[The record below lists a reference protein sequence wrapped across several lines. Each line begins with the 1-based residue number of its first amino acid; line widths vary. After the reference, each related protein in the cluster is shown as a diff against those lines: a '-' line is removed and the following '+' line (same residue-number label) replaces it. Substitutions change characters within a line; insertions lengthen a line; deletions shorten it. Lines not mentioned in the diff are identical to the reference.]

1 MKKILLS
8 LLLVCSLANAQVIF
22 PVEGFEGAT
31 FPPTGWTTINTAEFA
46 TNQWKS
52 STNANFVTSGANCAL
67 VQWVVGDQDEWLI
80 SPSFDLTS
88 AASAYANFSAVLG
101 YEFMVDPTPNG
112 NLFFKISTDNG
123 VNWTQLWVEEDYGIY
138 ADYDT
143 LTISLDLSAYLGS
156 ANCKIAFNYVGN
168 DADTVGIDDFSVTGC
183 SLVQN
188 LSLTALTGTT
198 APFTWDLDHD
208 SYDIDFGPIALPQGT
223 GTLSNQAAATLPL
236 TGLTE
241 GTAYRLYIRSNCAGG
256 GTGPW
261 EGPFNIY
268 TLLTTPTGLPYNY
281 GFETGTLQT
290 AGWQS
295 TTGTGGAWGLSLG
308 SGTLVQ
314 DGAALA
320 FCSSTTTAATNDY
333 LYSRAMTLQAGE
345 IITLTY
351 YIRKFNAVG
360 TTAVI
365 NMRTKIGTAATAAA
379 QTTTLKTHAN
389 FTPLVYTE
397 QTATYTAPAAGNY
410 YVGFECYSPIHSATQ
425 QAYVLLDAVS
435 VTSNLP
441 PLSNNQFDLLD
452 SLSVFPVPATTQV
465 NVSLDD
471 ALLESIEI
479 ADVNGRIVKSIKVN
493 ATSTI
498 INVSDLSTGVYMM
511 NIKSDKGN
519 VVKKIVKE

>member
-1 MKKILLS
+1 MKK
-8 LLLVCSLANAQVIF
+8 LLLLLFVCSLSNAQLIF

-31 FPPTGWTTINTAEFA
+31 FPPTGWSTINTVATA

-52 STNANFVTSGANCAL
+52 STSSTFVVSGDQCAL
-67 VQWVVGDQDEWLI
+67 VQWVADDQDEWLI
-80 SPSFDLTS
+80 SPSFDLSS
-88 AASAYANFSAVLG
+88 ATSAYANFNAVLG
-101 YEFMVDPTPNG
+101 YEYMVDPN
-112 NLFFKISTDNG
+112 NNADLLIKISTDDG
-123 VNWTQLWVEEDYGIY
+123 VTWDLLWAEEDYGIY
-138 ADYDT
+138 ADYDV
-143 LTISLDLSAYLGS
+143 LAISLDLSLYLGN
-156 ANCKIAFNYVGN
+156 ANCKIAFNYVGF
-168 DADTVGIDDFSVTGC
+168 DADTIGIDNFSVTGC

-198 APFTWDLDHD
+198 ATFTWDPNQD
-208 SYDIDFGPIALPQGT
+208 SYDIDFGPISLPQGD
-223 GTLSNQAAATLPL
+223 GTLSNQTAASLPL

-241 GTAYRLYIRSNCAGG
+241 GTAYRFYIRSNCAGG

-268 TLLTTPTGLPYNY
+268 TQLTTPTTVPYNY
-281 GFETGTLQT
+281 GFETGTFNT

-295 TTGTGGAWGLSLG
+295 TTGTGGAWGLST
-308 SGTLVQ
+308 GTGALIQ

-320 FCSSTTTAATNDY
+320 FCSSSTTAATNDF

-345 IITLTY
+345 IITLQY
-351 YIRKFNAVG
+351 YIRKLNVAG

-365 NMRTKIGTAATAAA
+365 NMRSKIGTAATAAA
-379 QTTTLKTHAN
+379 QTTTLLTHAN
-389 FTPLVYTE
+389 FTPQVYTV
-397 QTATYTAPAAGNY
+397 QTVNYTAPAAGNY
-410 YVGFECYSPIHSATQ
+410 YVGFQCYSPTHSATQ

-435 VTSNLP
+435 FTSN
-441 PLSNNQFDLLD
+441 LSNNQFDLLD
-452 SLSVFPVPATTQV
+452 SLSVYPVPATTEV

-479 ADVNGRIVKSIKVN
+479 ADLNGRIVKSMKVN
-493 ATSTI
+493 ATSTT

-519 VVKKIVKE
+519 VVKKIVKQ